1 MLSIFNGLFL
11 FMFIM
16 NLIIIYF
23 LYQKNKKVD
32 YQLSYLKCIFKSMS
46 ELIIDLKCFVDSL
59 NKDLYKL

>member
-1 MLSIFNGLFL
+1 
-11 FMFIM
+11 M

-23 LYQKNKKVD
+23 LYKKNKKVD